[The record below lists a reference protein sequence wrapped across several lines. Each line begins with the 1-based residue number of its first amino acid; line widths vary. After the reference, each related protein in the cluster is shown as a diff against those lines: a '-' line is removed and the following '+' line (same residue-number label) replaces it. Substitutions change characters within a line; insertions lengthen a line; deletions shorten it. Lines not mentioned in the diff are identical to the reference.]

1 MSVYISVALQ
11 SQIRAHFHNCC
22 AYCQTAEALTAM
34 TFEFEHIVP
43 KSQGGATAF
52 ENLCFA
58 CPFCNR
64 HKSDRQQLRDP
75 ESGQLVTLFHPHQQ
89 RWLEH
94 FRWSDDQTELIGL
107 TPMGRAMIST
117 LQMNRPALVRSR
129 RMWVSL
135 AEHPPNWD

>member
-11 SQIRAHFHNCC
+11 TQIREHFYYCC

-43 KSQGGATAF
+43 RSQGGATVF
-52 ENLCFA
+52 DNLCFA

-75 ESGQLVTLFHPHQQ
+75 ESGERVELFHPHQQ
-89 RWLEH
+89 QWSEH
-94 FRWSDDQTELIGL
+94 FCWSADQTELIGL
-107 TPMGRAMIST
+107 TPIGRAIIDT
-117 LQMNRPALVRSR
+117 LQMNRAALVRSR
-129 RMWVSL
+129 RMWVRL
-135 AEHPPNWD
+135 GEHPPA

>member
-1 MSVYISVALQ
+1 MSGCISVALQ

-34 TFEFEHIVP
+34 TFEFEHIAP
-43 KSQGGATAF
+43 KSQGGATVF

-75 ESGQLVTLFHPHQQ
+75 ESGQKLLLDGVVKQHESYDSHLSGCWSPDYCRSW
-89 RWLEH
+89 RW
-94 FRWSDDQTELIGL
+94 
-107 TPMGRAMIST
+107 
-117 LQMNRPALVRSR
+117 R
-129 RMWVSL
+129 RI
-135 AEHPPNWD
+135 